1 MNAIPDIIATMV
13 GLYLEDALPQNIMN
27 GMTEWENKYT
37 EEESN
42 KVLSEVYDGIFKRRI
57 VELETTYNQL
67 QEKEQVTTEN
77 TETNG

>member
-1 MNAIPDIIATMV
+1 
-13 GLYLEDALPQNIMN
+13 
-27 GMTEWENKYT
+27 MTEWENKYT